1 MSTDAEMLQRYVRA
15 RDERAFAELVQR
27 HLGMVYG
34 TALRRTGGRD
44 HLAQEIAQKVFTDLA
59 RKAAG
64 LSHHPALTGWLHR
77 STRYAAIDAIRAE
90 QRGQKLTRTLATMS
104 DDTPAAEERIEW
116 AQLGPVLDEALDELK
131 EGDREAML
139 LRFFEGLS
147 FAEVGARLR
156 LSENAA
162 RMRTERA
169 MEKLRVVLGRR
180 GVTSTSAAL
189 GLLLANQAFASAP
202 AGLAASVTAASVAAT
217 PTAGGL
223 VSLLVMSKITAPAVS
238 AALAAGATVLVWN
251 TSVNRVNAGE
261 LATLRAEHA
270 RLVAASAP
278 GADATVANAVADEF
292 AAQATAIAKGLAQR
306 RAAQVA
312 AAGAVSSSGGTKHA
326 PVVTPRGHRDH
337 GTATPEDAAM
347 TFAWAGD
354 VCDPEAFERIIVLEP
369 PVRQKALE
377 VLASMPEAIRTEFST
392 PEAFYGMLLA
402 ASCIEG
408 PPPGADLLEKF
419 EIVELS
425 PGRVGHH
432 APGQARFIAE
442 YQNTS
447 DGWKY
452 VLPLVA
458 VDGLPGILNSRT
470 LAKLSAH

>member
-1 MSTDAEMLQRYVRA
+1 MSPDAEMLQRYVRSL
-15 RDERAFAELVQR
+15 DERAFAELVQR
-27 HLGMVYG
+27 HLGLVYG
-34 TALRRTGGRD
+34 AALRRTGGRE

-90 QRGQKLTRTLATMS
+90 QRGQKLSQALATMS
-104 DDTPAAEERIEW
+104 DHEPTTADRIEW
-116 AQLGPVLDEALDELK
+116 AQLRPVLDKALDELK

-147 FAEVGARLR
+147 FAEVGARLQ

-189 GLLLANQAFASAP
+189 GLLLANQAFAAAP
-202 AGLAASVTAASVAAT
+202 AGLAASVTATAVAAA
-217 PTAGGL
+217 PAAGGL
-223 VSLLVMSKITAPAVS
+223 VSFLIMSKITAPAVS

-251 TSVNRVNAGE
+251 ASVNRVNAGE
-261 LATLRAEHA
+261 LVALRAEHA
-270 RLVAASAP
+270 RLVAAAAP
-278 GADATVANAVADEF
+278 GADAAVANAVADEF
-292 AAQATAIAKGLAQR
+292 ASQATAIAKGLVQR

-312 AAGAVSSSGGTKHA
+312 GAAAASGAGGAA
-326 PVVTPRGHRDH
+326 PRPEVTPRGHRDH

-354 VCDPEAFERIIVLEP
+354 VCDPEAFERIILLEP
-369 PVRQKALE
+369 PVRAKALE
-377 VLASMPEAIRTEFST
+377 VLASMPEAIRAEFSS

-408 PPPGADLLEKF
+408 PPPGADLLEKW
-419 EIVELS
+419 EIVEIR
-425 PGRVGHH
+425 PGRVGHR
-432 APGQARFIAE
+432 APGQTRFHGE

-452 VLPLVA
+452 VLPMVA
-458 VDGLPGILNSRT
+458 VDGLHGILNSRT
-470 LAKLSAH
+470 LAKLSAR